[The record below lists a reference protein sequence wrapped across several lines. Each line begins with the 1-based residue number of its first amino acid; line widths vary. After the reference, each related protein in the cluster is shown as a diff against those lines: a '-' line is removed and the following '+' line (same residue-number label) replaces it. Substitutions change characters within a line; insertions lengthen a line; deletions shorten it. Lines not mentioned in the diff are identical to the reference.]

1 MVRCPTSDG
10 SGIETCGGWEG
21 DEGIAYYQRRRR
33 SVERTYD
40 FVAMVLA
47 ILRWHALRS
56 GNVIPNQG
64 DRCY

>member
-1 MVRCPTSDG
+1 MGAELKHAAAGKEVMGLLSPKTA
-10 SGIETCGGWEG
+10 E
-21 DEGIAYYQRRRR
+21 R